1 LTGQFIT
8 RLRTGIPSDEMGPW
22 IPRETIPVYAITL
35 IGSLAVILTFTLT
48 SFTLATPV
56 PTQLATVAILLIVSG
71 ALARRYRLGE
81 FDALLEGI
89 GLIGLMSLLCQLGS
103 ILLSASPMPLA
114 DPWLARA
121 DAAIGFDWFAMV
133 RFLQTHDTV
142 LAAAEYLYHA
152 LTWEPGLVVLLLVVT
167 RQRDRC
173 WSFLTAWGVSLVITL
188 AIWPLVPAISTFP
201 YYGVPKS
208 ALPHMVSRLPW
219 AVPDVIGPIRAGTLR
234 SIDLNTF
241 IGLISFPSFHAAGA
255 TILGWAMLRTRL
267 LWLPFALLNLGVIA
281 SALVDGGHYLIDLI
295 AGCGVAC
302 LSIGMAKTLIART
315 SVRRPYPAEFVPPL
329 S

>member
-1 LTGQFIT
+1 
-8 RLRTGIPSDEMGPW
+8 MGPW
-22 IPRETIPVYAITL
+22 FPREAIPIYAIAS
-35 IGSLAVILTFTLT
+35 IGSLGMMLAFMLT

-56 PTQLATVAILLIVSG
+56 PTQLATVAMLLIVSG
-71 ALARRYRLGE
+71 ALARRYRLGA
-81 FDALLEGI
+81 FDTLLEGI

-103 ILLSASPMPLA
+103 ILLSASQMPLA

-133 RFLQTHDTV
+133 HFLQTHDTV
-142 LAAAEYLYHA
+142 LAAAEYFYHA
-152 LTWEPGLVVLLLVVT
+152 LTWQPGLVVLLLVVT

-173 WSFLTAWGVSLVITL
+173 WIFLTAWGVSLVITL
-188 AIWPLVPAISTFP
+188 AIWPLAPAMSTFP

-234 SIDLNTF
+234 SIDLDTF

-267 LWLPFALLNLGVIA
+267 LWLPFVLLNIGVTA
-281 SALVDGGHYLIDLI
+281 SALVDGGHYLVDLI
-295 AGCGVAC
+295 AGCAVAC
-302 LSIGMAKTLIART
+302 LSIALAKVLIGRPGVSRAYAHEA
-315 SVRRPYPAEFVPPL
+315 VRPSA
-329 S
+329 

>member
-1 LTGQFIT
+1 MTGSFIT
-8 RLRTGIPSDEMGPW
+8 RLRTGIPNDAMGPW
-22 IPRETIPVYAITL
+22 LPRETIPIYAITL

-48 SFTLATPV
+48 SFTLATLV
-56 PTQLATVAILLIVSG
+56 PIQLAIIAMLLIVSG
-71 ALARRYRLGE
+71 ALARRYRLGA
-81 FDALLEGI
+81 FDTLLEGV

-103 ILLSASPMPLA
+103 ILLSASQMPLA

-133 RFLQTHDTV
+133 RFLQRHDTV
-142 LAAAEYLYHA
+142 LATAEYFYHA
-152 LTWEPGLVVLLLVVT
+152 LTWQPGLVVLLLVAT

-173 WSFLTAWGVSLVITL
+173 WTFLTAWGVALTVTL
-188 AIWPLVPAISTFP
+188 AIWPLAPAVSTFP
-201 YYGVPKS
+201 YYGVPRS

-234 SIDLNTF
+234 SIDLDTF
-241 IGLISFPSFHAAGA
+241 IGLVSFPSFHAAGA

-267 LWLPFALLNLGVIA
+267 LWLPFALLNVGVTA
-281 SALVDGGHYLIDLI
+281 SALVDGGHYLVDLI

-302 LSIGMAKTLIART
+302 LSIGLVKVLIACG
-315 SVRRPYPAEFVPPL
+315 RPYPAVPP
-329 S
+329 SS